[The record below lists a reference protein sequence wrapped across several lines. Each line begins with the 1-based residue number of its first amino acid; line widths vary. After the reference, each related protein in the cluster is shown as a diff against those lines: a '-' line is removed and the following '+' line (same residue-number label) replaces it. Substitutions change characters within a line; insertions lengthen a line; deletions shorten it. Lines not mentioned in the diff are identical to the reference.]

1 MVDLDALS
9 REVAAAGDDPVRL
22 ALAAL
27 KANPP
32 SPDSPLPWKGEGPRV
47 IGHNGITVCY
57 ADDKDAAHIAAAVN
71 SAPILAAEVKRLQE
85 LLPHA
90 GECAALADLHIL
102 CADAGIAPGHI
113 VERVRQLVTE
123 RAKARVAVEKS
134 RMFVECFIV
143 PSDGLY
149 DAIST
154 FKVEIPAD
162 GYERQWACDAAPA
175 VLAEIDGVL
184 ARRAVG
190 LEESHG

>member
-1 MVDLDALS
+1 MDRAERRAVEQMAIDERQADALE
-9 REVAAAGDDPVRL
+9 R
-22 ALAAL
+22 
-27 KANPP
+27 
-32 SPDSPLPWKGEGPRV
+32 
-47 IGHNGITVCY
+47 
-57 ADDKDAAHIAAAVN
+57 IAVAVN
-71 SAPILAAEVKRLQE
+71 AAPVLAAEVERLQG
-85 LLPHA
+85 LL
-90 GECAALADLHIL
+90 AA
-102 CADAGIAPGHI
+102 
-113 VERVRQLVTE
+113 
-123 RAKARVAVEKS
+123 ARVAVEKA